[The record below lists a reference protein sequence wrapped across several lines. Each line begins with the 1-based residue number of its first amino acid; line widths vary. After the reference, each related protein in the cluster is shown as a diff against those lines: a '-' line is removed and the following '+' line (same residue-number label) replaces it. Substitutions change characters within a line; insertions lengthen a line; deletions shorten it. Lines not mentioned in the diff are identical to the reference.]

1 MSETPNGQLV
11 IDMPRVPDGATLWRV
26 AKDNDSL
33 NLNSSYA
40 YLLWCRDFSDTSVV
54 ARLDDTVVGFVTGY
68 LRPTAQ
74 ETLMVW
80 QVAVDPTQRGKGLAA
95 ALLDGLLDRLVPAG
109 VRYLETTVTQDNTA
123 SNRLFQSLAGRRSA
137 GIERS
142 ELFGPHDFPDQHDAE
157 FRYRIGP
164 L

>member
-1 MSETPNGQLV
+1 M
-11 IDMPRVPDGATLWRV
+11 I
-26 AKDNDSL
+26 
-33 NLNSSYA
+33 
-40 YLLWCRDFSDTSVV
+40 
-54 ARLDDTVVGFVTGY
+54 
-68 LRPTAQ
+68 
-74 ETLMVW
+74 W

-95 ALLDGLLDRLVPAG
+95 ALLDGLLNRLVPAG

-123 SNRLFQSLAGRRSA
+123 SNRLFQSLASRRSA

-142 ELFGPHDFPDQHDAE
+142 VLFGAHDFPDQHDAE